1 MTIKEVEERTGL
13 TRSNIRFY
21 EKEKLIQPIR
31 NESNGYREYTEKD
44 VEDIKKIAY
53 LRTLGI
59 SIENIH
65 RIILKEVPLGE
76 VIGEQMQKLDEQVV
90 NLEKAKIICQK
101 MLADGKISYENLDVE
116 AFVPELE
123 AYWQSNPKIF
133 RLDSVGFLYMW
144 GGFLVWGIL
153 TAACLA
159 AALVA
164 WPVLPDQIP
173 IQWNSGEVS
182 SAVGKIFIFAYP
194 LACIIIRLFFRPCLR
209 NKLQI
214 YTWCYGEMIT
224 DYMTNFFCFVIL
236 SVEVFTVLYIYG
248 IVKHVTT
255 LLLIDSAVFL
265 GLLILGISCLT
276 SGKMNGEYLD
286 YPEKL
291 K

>member
-53 LRTLGI
+53 
-59 SIENIH
+59 
-65 RIILKEVPLGE
+65 PL
-76 VIGEQMQKLDEQVV
+76 
-90 NLEKAKIICQK
+90 
-101 MLADGKISYENLDVE
+101 
-116 AFVPELE
+116 
-123 AYWQSNPKIF
+123 
-133 RLDSVGFLYMW
+133 
-144 GGFLVWGIL
+144 
-153 TAACLA
+153 T
-159 AALVA
+159 
-164 WPVLPDQIP
+164 
-173 IQWNSGEVS
+173 
-182 SAVGKIFIFAYP
+182 
-194 LACIIIRLFFRPCLR
+194 CIIIRLFFRPCLR

-248 IVKHVTT
+248 VVKHVTT

>member
-13 TRSNIRFY
+13 ARSNIRFY
-21 EKEKLIQPIR
+21 EKEKLIQPTR
-31 NESNGYREYTEKD
+31 NENNGYREYTEKD

-65 RIILKEVPLGE
+65 RIILKEVSLGE
-76 VIGEQMQKLDEQVV
+76 VISEQMQKLDEQVV

-116 AFVPELE
+116 TFVPELE
-123 AYWQSNPKIF
+123 VYWQSNPKIF
-133 RLDSVGFLYMW
+133 RLDSVSFLYMW

-159 AALVA
+159 AALAA
-164 WPVLPDQIP
+164 WPILPDQIP
-173 IQWNSGEVS
+173 VQWNGGEVS

-194 LACIIIRLFFRPCLR
+194 LACIIIRLFFRPYLR

-224 DYMTNFFCFVIL
+224 DYLTNFFCFVIL